1 MQHFYKTLF
10 SFLSIWLL
18 CLSGMVYKIFFHP
31 LLKQDSSKYTSYR
44 TAKVPKAPESIFQYR
59 NGVSKEMW
67 VSSKEARMYC
77 HLESPFSTLRLE
89 KSETNHALIE
99 TLSNLKIWMQ
109 DLENKDVKYLK
120 ASSGDFNYQ
129 KHTLKAHEAFL
140 SSYQVN
146 EPASTLFSCL
156 AKDLTLSFDG
166 SPLAFTASGFSAH
179 LQSSESL

>member
-1 MQHFYKTLF
+1 MKRFYKTVF
-10 SFLSIWLL
+10 CFLSLWLV
-18 CLSGMVYKIFFHP
+18 CLTGMVYKIFFHP
-31 LLKQDSSKYTSYR
+31 LLRENSSKYTTYR
-44 TAKVPKAPESIFQYR
+44 QAKTPKAPDAVFQQR

-67 VSSKEARMYC
+67 ISSRGARVHC
-77 HLESPFSTLRLE
+77 HLESPFSTLRFE
-89 KSETNHALIE
+89 KNGMDLALME

-109 DLENKDVKYLK
+109 DSNNNDVRYLR

-129 KHTLKAHEAFL
+129 NHTLKAHEAFL

-146 EPASTLFSCL
+146 QPASTLFSCL